1 MFLLSDP
8 PAHSCSLCSR
18 RARRR
23 PSLWTRYLGSIDGRI
38 RASGRR
44 HAPRP
49 AGQRGGRPMSGRMR
63 TGQVTAGPSR
73 EAAYGVALSQ
83 EVKVTDRP
91 VTQQVGRCG
100 ITSSFQAFSSV
111 STKLLV
117 SVLLCVCVQHASHSL
132 RGHSLTFG
140 WRCQTSLVRGSF
152 TSFV

>member
-1 MFLLSDP
+1 
-8 PAHSCSLCSR
+8 
-18 RARRR
+18 
-23 PSLWTRYLGSIDGRI
+23 
-38 RASGRR
+38 
-44 HAPRP
+44 
-49 AGQRGGRPMSGRMR
+49 MSGRMR

-117 SVLLCVCVQHASHSL
+117 SVLLCVCVQHASHPL
-132 RGHSLTFG
+132 RGHGLTFG

-152 TSFV
+152 TSFVCFTCEVYKDALNMISQHIQQFAYIGKYGMRKPYRE